1 MWHEKNTT
9 PLRILQKSYA
19 RYKKHGYKGMFER
32 LNREYYKL
40 YPFDGSKV
48 DQYKL
53 YEEWITK
60 NEHDICDTRPLA
72 YNPLISIITPTYNT
86 EKKYLVKMLESVLA
100 QTYTNW
106 ELCIADDASKNPET
120 IQTLQEYEKNYKNVK
135 VTFRKENGHISVA
148 SNSALELAS
157 GDYVVFL
164 DHDDMLAPNALYE
177 MVKKLNEKR
186 NLQLIYSDEDKID
199 GNDKRHNPH
208 FKSGWNPDMLFS
220 QNYICHLVC
229 IKKELVDEVG
239 GFRKGYEG
247 SQDYDLLLRVIEQL
261 QSSEIDRVQK
271 VLYHWRAIK
280 GSTAYGSGEK
290 EYAHKAGLKA
300 LEDFFAK
307 KDKNIRVEDGLL
319 LNTYKVNYPLP
330 ASNIPLVSILI
341 PTRDGYD
348 LLKKCVESIFEN
360 TSYPNYEIII
370 LDNETSCKKTLAY
383 FEVLKCYENVTIL
396 EYHKPFNFSAINN
409 FGVKYAKGEIIT
421 LLNNDVEVISKGWL
435 SEMVQHALRP
445 EMGAVGAKLY
455 YDDGTIQH
463 AGVVLGIGGVAG
475 HSHKYFQKNEHGYFS
490 RLKIVQ
496 NYSAVTG
503 ACLVVRKK
511 LFEEVNGLDEGN
523 LKVAFND
530 VDFCLKLQKLGYRNL
545 WTPYAEL
552 YHHESKSRGAED
564 TPQKVARF
572 NKEVEYM
579 KEAWQDSLRNDRYYN
594 KNLTLKHEDFSLN
607 TEVEL

>member
-19 RYKKHGYKGMFER
+19 RYKKHGYEGMFDR

-53 YEEWITK
+53 YQEWITK
-60 NEHDICDTRPLA
+60 NEDGVFDTKPLI

-86 EKKYLVKMLESVLA
+86 EKKYLIKMLESVFA

-106 ELCIADDASKNPET
+106 EVCIADDASKNPET

-135 VTFRKENGHISVA
+135 VTFRKENGHISTA
-148 SNSALELAS
+148 SNSALELAM
-157 GDYVVFL
+157 GHYVVFL

-177 MVKKLNEKR
+177 VVKKLNK
-186 NLQLIYSDEDKID
+186 NQALQLIYSDEDKID
-199 GNDKRHNPH
+199 ENDKRHNPH
-208 FKSGWNPDMLFS
+208 FKSGWNPDMFFS

-247 SQDYDLLLRVIEQL
+247 SQDYDLLLRVCEQL

-271 VLYHWRAIK
+271 VLYHWRAIQ
-280 GSTAYGSGEK
+280 GSTAYGSDEK
-290 EYAHKAGLKA
+290 KYAHKAGRKA
-300 LEDFFAK
+300 LEDFFGK

-319 LNTYKVNYPLP
+319 PNTYKVNYPFP
-330 ASNIPLVSILI
+330 TSNFPLVSILI

-348 LLKKCVESIFEN
+348 LLKKCVESIFEK
-360 TSYPNYEIII
+360 TIYSNYEIII
-370 LDNETSCKKTLAY
+370 LDNETSCQKTLAY
-383 FEVLKCYENVTIL
+383 FEELKFNEHVTIL

-409 FGVKYAKGEIIT
+409 FGVKYAKGEIIA
-421 LLNNDVEVISKGWL
+421 LLNNDVEVISQGWL
-435 SEMVQHALRP
+435 SEMVQHAIRP
-445 EMGAVGAKLY
+445 EIGAVGAKLY

-503 ACLVVRKK
+503 ACLLVRKK
-511 LFEEVNGLDEGN
+511 LFEEVNGFDAEN

-530 VDFCLKLQKLGYRNL
+530 VDFCLKVQKLGYRNL

-572 NKEVEYM
+572 NKEMSYM
-579 KEAWQDSLRNDRYYN
+579 QERWQESLLNDHYYN